1 MDELGVGLFYY
12 TVIYIY
18 IYILY
23 TDIDAL
29 MLVLGLK
36 YSLLMKFIANEIRI
50 LFSKVS
56 SILRFLILILIFFLF
71 F

>member
-18 IYILY
+18 ILY

-29 MLVLGLK
+29 MLVLGIK

-56 SILRFLILILIFFLF
+56 SILRFLILILIFLLLF
-71 F
+71 

>member
-56 SILRFLILILIFFLF
+56 SILRFLILILIFLLLF
-71 F
+71 